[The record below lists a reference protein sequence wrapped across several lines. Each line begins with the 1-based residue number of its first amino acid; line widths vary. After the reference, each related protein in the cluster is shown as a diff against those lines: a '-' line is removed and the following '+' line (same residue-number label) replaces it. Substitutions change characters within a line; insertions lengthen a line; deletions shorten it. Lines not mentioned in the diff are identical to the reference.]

1 MLHFT
6 KWPHIEN
13 LQNEIDKDSYLFNRS
28 KELNKPWCVLEKI
41 DGTNIGLTIT
51 QNNYQLNTRNNIIED
66 QDFYNI
72 HNTKYLLEPVITNIQ
87 KYLKDND
94 QYCYTLFGEYYGTN
108 ILNRINYEIPYAYT
122 FYAMGSYYD
131 EYTPIWYSSQEMFR
145 EVMAECYLYKYVVP
159 LLHIG
164 TFEECINY
172 SNNSYSR
179 INIKEQME
187 GIVITPWSYPPYI
200 EKDKYIFKNKN
211 EKFLERTT
219 HKVKYKNLHIQILDA
234 LRNTFL
240 EYITES
246 RMYSVI
252 SKIGKPTSNKD
263 FNKYAAPFINDAYE
277 DFYKDLR
284 QDMKFILLDKNATKY
299 VKNVGS
305 KPYNIF
311 CKVINSFLTE
321 TN

>member
-1 MLHFT
+1 M
-6 KWPHIEN
+6 KSKGEK
-13 LQNEIDKDSYLFNRS
+13 EIYIYPSECQVQRRA
-28 KELNKPWCVLEKI
+28 
-41 DGTNIGLTIT
+41 
-51 QNNYQLNTRNNIIED
+51 TR
-66 QDFYNI
+66 
-72 HNTKYLLEPVITNIQ
+72 
-87 KYLKDND
+87 
-94 QYCYTLFGEYYGTN
+94 
-108 ILNRINYEIPYAYT
+108 
-122 FYAMGSYYD
+122 
-131 EYTPIWYSSQEMFR
+131 
-145 EVMAECYLYKYVVP
+145 
-159 LLHIG
+159 
-164 TFEECINY
+164 
-172 SNNSYSR
+172 
-179 INIKEQME
+179 
-187 GIVITPWSYPPYI
+187 
-200 EKDKYIFKNKN
+200 NKN